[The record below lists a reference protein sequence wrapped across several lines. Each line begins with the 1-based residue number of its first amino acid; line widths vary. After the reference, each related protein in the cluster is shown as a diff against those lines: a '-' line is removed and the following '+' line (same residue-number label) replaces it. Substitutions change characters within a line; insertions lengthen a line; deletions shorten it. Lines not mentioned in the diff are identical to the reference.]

1 MKAATVKMAAI
12 MRMRFNDLPKEVSPE
27 AKVMNAQICRIP
39 FPVRPKWYPDGKPLA
54 HTQGDRDAT
63 GPDVS
68 IGAGTLEMP
77 GPDAEE
83 APMRG
88 IKRRRVI
95 VIDDELAGAATK
107 DAEDAEDAMKDA
119 DVEEEANKDKRHKK
133 DVKKTT

>member
-1 MKAATVKMAAI
+1 LIGTWGPSI
-12 MRMRFNDLPKEVSPE
+12 NDHVTQ
-27 AKVMNAQICRIP
+27 A
-39 FPVRPKWYPDGKPLA
+39 LA
-54 HTQGDRDAT
+54 RHDSDSDA
-63 GPDVS
+63 D
-68 IGAGTLEMP
+68 TLEMP